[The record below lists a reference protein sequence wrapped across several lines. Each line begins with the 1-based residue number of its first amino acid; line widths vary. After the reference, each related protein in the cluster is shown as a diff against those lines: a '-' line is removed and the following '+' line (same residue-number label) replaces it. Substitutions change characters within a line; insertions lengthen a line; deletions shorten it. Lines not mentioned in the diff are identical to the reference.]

1 MKTMS
6 SKVSS
11 VWELLPSSV
20 YLWSA
25 IAIGAA
31 SSSVTRKIIEIGEQ
45 HVVNGRNPISLCN
58 VLFVGNICA
67 FIVLSFIFYRDW
79 HLRLLKRLS
88 RSDWI
93 SLVLIA
99 ILSGALAPALFFTAL
114 DNTTVTNVILIGRL
128 EPILSLGFSYWLL
141 GARVN
146 KWTVAGSVVAFAGVA
161 ITALLGSS
169 GQMIT
174 MMGGLIQLGKGE
186 LQVAIAALVSAVA
199 TVLSKLRLQQIPLGF
214 FSLFRTAL
222 GTVVFFVLA
231 NYLYGIEHFAEAFS
245 PFLWQWMLLY
255 GTVIVVAGQ
264 LCWFAALRS
273 SSSAQI
279 SLANSCNPLMAIAIA
294 YLILGEVP
302 TTAQYLG
309 GSVILVGI
317 VLGLIGN
324 LFQNKTST
332 RLARLTPGKQM
343 EMTSGFRGI

>member
-6 SKVSS
+6 NKISS
-11 VWELLPSSV
+11 AWDMLPSSF

-31 SSSVTRKIIEIGEQ
+31 SSSLTRKIIEIGEQ
-45 HVVNGRNPISLCN
+45 HFVNGRNPISLCN

-79 HLRLLKRLS
+79 HRGLLKRLS

-169 GQMIT
+169 GQTIT
-174 MMGGLIQLGKGE
+174 MMSGFIQLGKGE
-186 LQVAIAALVSAVA
+186 VQVAIAALISAVA
-199 TVLSKLRLQQIPLGF
+199 TILSKLRLQQIPLGF
-214 FSLFRTAL
+214 FTLFRTAL

-231 NYLYGIEHFAEAFS
+231 NYLYGVEHFADAFS
-245 PFLWQWMLLY
+245 PVLWKWMLLY
-255 GTVIVVAGQ
+255 GTVIVVVGQ
-264 LCWFAALRS
+264 LCWFTALRS
-273 SSSAQI
+273 SSSGQI
-279 SLANSCNPLMAIAIA
+279 SLANSCNPLIAIAIA
-294 YLILGEVP
+294 YLILREVP

-309 GSVILVGI
+309 GSIILVGI
-317 VLGLIGN
+317 VLGFIGN
-324 LFQNKTST
+324 VFQNKTPA
-332 RLARLTPGKQM
+332 RLAKLTPGKQM